1 MSDDN
6 CLFCKIRD
14 GKIPSTITYRD
25 DDVFAFKDIGP
36 KAPLHELVVP
46 NQHVA
51 TLAGAKPDDA
61 AMYGKLMVVAAKRA
75 AESGQA
81 AGGFRVVMNAGPD
94 AGQSVFHVH
103 LHVLAG
109 RPLAW
114 PPG

>member
-46 NQHVA
+46 NRHVP
-51 TLAGAKPDDA
+51 TLADAKPDDA
-61 AMYGKLMVVAAKRA
+61 AMYGKLLVVAAKRA

>member
-1 MSDDN
+1 MSDPN

-25 DDVFAFKDIGP
+25 DDIFAFKDIGP

-46 NQHVA
+46 TRHVA
-51 TLAGAKPDDA
+51 SLADATPEDA
-61 AMYGKLMVVAAKRA
+61 AMYGKMMVVASQRAK
-75 AESGQA
+75 ESGQA
-81 AGGFRVVMNAGPD
+81 GEGFRVVMNAGAA
-94 AGQSVFHVH
+94 AGQSVHHVH

-109 RPLAW
+109 RALGW